1 MQKDFHYDVVYAL
14 AKEAGYKEAEAYV
27 IAHSSQYVDDNTDR
41 EYSVFDSHGEFYV
54 GFPDEI
60 GKSGNLYFPIIT
72 QAVDITAL
80 QLSTQRYV
88 FAPFHFLPGD
98 NDVEIKGI
106 KNPLCT
112 TRGCQNAVRLI
123 QDAKKSRDLYAL
135 GIALHTYADT
145 WSHERFSAFHEDWNR
160 VFKGGIFKNL
170 PPNVGHGEVYHQP
183 DEISRSWTDKRFGN
197 IKIDNKERAIMASEE
212 IFKLI
217 KKGKANWEDVK
228 ADFEAIINAKD
239 SDERI
244 KSIKDKYPNIG
255 SYDED
260 KWLNEALTFTRDESE
275 VPEDDPISGHPKP
288 IRVRFPEIS
297 VKDPNAHW
305 FNFQAAAK
313 KQLSTVLGMTSL
325 I

>member
-1 MQKDFHYDVVYAL
+1 MQKDFHYDVVYTL
-14 AKEAGYKEAEAYV
+14 AKEAGYKEDEAYV
-27 IAHSSQYVDDNTDR
+27 VAHSSQYVDDNTDR

-54 GFPDEI
+54 GFPDQI

-80 QLSTQRYV
+80 KLSTQRYV

-123 QDAKKSRDLYAL
+123 QDAKKSKDLYAL

-160 VFKGGIFKNL
+160 VFKGGILKNL
-170 PPNVGHGEVYHQP
+170 PPNVGHGEVYTRP
-183 DEISRSWTDKRFGN
+183 DEISNSWTDERFGKN
-197 IKIDNKERAIMASEE
+197 KIDNRERALIAAEE

-228 ADFEAIINAKD
+228 SDFEAIINAKD

-244 KSIKDKYPNIG
+244 KIVKDKYPKIET
-255 SYDED
+255 YDED
-260 KWLNEALTFTRDESE
+260 KWLNEALNFTRDESE
-275 VPEDDPISGHPKP
+275 VPEYDPVSGNPKP
-288 IRVRFPEIS
+288 TRVRFPEIS
-297 VKDPNAHW
+297 IKDLNSHW
-305 FNFQAAAK
+305 FGFQIAAK
-313 KQLSTVLGMTSL
+313 KQLSMVLGMTSL

>member
-1 MQKDFHYDVVYAL
+1 MQKDYHYDIIYAL
-14 AKEAGYKEAEAYV
+14 AKEAGYKDDEAYI

-41 EYSVFDSHGEFYV
+41 EYSAFDSRSEFYV

-60 GKSGNLYFPIIT
+60 GKSGDLYFPIIT

-80 QLSTQRYV
+80 KLTTQRYV

-98 NDVEIKGI
+98 NNVEIKGI

-112 TRGCQNAVRLI
+112 TRGCQNAINLV
-123 QDAKKSRDLYAL
+123 QDAKKRGDFYGL

-145 WSHERFSAFHEDWNR
+145 WSHERFSAFHEDWNM
-160 VFKGGIFKNL
+160 VFKTGFLKNL

-183 DEISRSWTDKRFGN
+183 DDISHSWADERFGKV
-197 IKIDNKERAIMASEE
+197 KIDNKERALRASEE

-217 KKGKANWEDVK
+217 KKGKTKWEDVK
-228 ADFEAIINAKD
+228 SDFEEIINAKD

-244 KSIKDKYPNIG
+244 KKVKGKYPNMEV
-255 SYDED
+255 YNED
-260 KWLNEALTFTRDESE
+260 KWINEALDFSRDASE
-275 VPEDDPISGHPKP
+275 IPEFDALTGTPKP
-288 IRVRFPEIS
+288 NRPRYVDIT
-297 VKDPNAHW
+297 VKDINAHW
-305 FNFQAAAK
+305 FRFQNAAK
-313 KQLSTVLGMTSL
+313 KQLSRVLGMISS